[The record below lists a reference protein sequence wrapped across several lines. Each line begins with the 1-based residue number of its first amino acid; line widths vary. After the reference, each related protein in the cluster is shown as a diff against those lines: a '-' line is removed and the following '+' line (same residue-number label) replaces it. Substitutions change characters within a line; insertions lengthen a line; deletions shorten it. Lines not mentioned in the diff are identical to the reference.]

1 MARAKKSKSKLSEL
15 EGQPDP
21 RAALDSAGL
30 LSACQGVLARLEA
43 DLLERT
49 KASSAVTRV
58 LKARYE
64 AEKKAE
70 RTAESFA
77 GWTALL
83 ATQIAAAWV
92 LSCVF
97 VRTLATRTRNS
108 CSSATSSLWPS
119 PYNFQTFGQ
128 GDAFPDP
135 RLA

>member
-21 RAALDSAGL
+21 RVALDSAGL

-49 KASSAVTRV
+49 KASAAVTRA
-58 LKARYE
+58 LEARYE

-77 GWTALL
+77 DWTALL
-83 ATQIAAAWV
+83 ATQVAAAWV

-97 VRTLATRTRNS
+97 VRTLEDRGLLKQA
-108 CSSATSSLWPS
+108 
-119 PYNFQTFGQ
+119 
-128 GDAFPDP
+128 
-135 RLA
+135 RLAGPGAEDTC